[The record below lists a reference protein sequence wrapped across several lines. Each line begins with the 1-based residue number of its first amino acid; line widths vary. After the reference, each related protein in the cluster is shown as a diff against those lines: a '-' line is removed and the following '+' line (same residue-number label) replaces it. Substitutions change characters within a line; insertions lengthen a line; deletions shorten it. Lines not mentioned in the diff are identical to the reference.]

1 MKKLMMLLGAFILV
15 LAGCGSSDSSA
26 AEGSADTQK
35 ITIAFNQS
43 ESHPEYVALREF
55 GDKFEEETEGR
66 YQVDI
71 QANEI
76 LGSQKE
82 TLEMV
87 QGGTL
92 EMTLVST
99 SLLENF
105 DSSYVALSLP
115 YVYDNLE
122 HQKAVFESGV
132 FDELYEKTSQEQGF
146 TPVATYTAGSRNVYT
161 KEELTSAE
169 DLSGKKI
176 RVMESQ
182 SKVDM
187 MNAMGGVGTP
197 MAQGEVYTAIQQGI
211 IDGGENNEVTY
222 SDLKHYEVAPNYY
235 YTEHLM
241 VPDVVVVSNTFMD
254 TMSAEDQEIFNRL
267 LDESVA
273 KEFDLWTQG
282 VEDAKATAEA
292 GGATFSEIDKT
303 PFQEAC
309 YALNDETIAAD
320 ENMKAI
326 YDQIRALA

>member
-15 LAGCGSSDSSA
+15 LAGCGLSDSSS
-26 AEGSADTQK
+26 AEGSGDTQK

-76 LGSQKE
+76 LASQKE

-105 DSSYVALSLP
+105 DSSYIVLSLP
-115 YVYDNLE
+115 YVYDSLE
-122 HQKAVFESGV
+122 HQKAVFESGA
-132 FDELYEKTSQEQGF
+132 FDELYEKTNQEQGF
-146 TPVATYTAGSRNVYT
+146 TPVATYTAGARNIYT
-161 KEELTSAE
+161 KEELATPE
-169 DLSGKKI
+169 DLAGKKF

-187 MNAMGGVGTP
+187 MNAMEVGTP

-235 YTEHLM
+235 YTKHLM

-254 TMSAEDQEIFNRL
+254 TMIAEDQEIFNRL
-267 LDESVA
+267 LDESVST
-273 KEFDLWTQG
+273 EFDLWTQG

-303 PFQEAC
+303 PFQEVC
-309 YALNDETIAAD
+309 YALNEETIATD
-320 ENMKAI
+320 ESMKAI